1 MTRVLAMTMEQRIRK
16 CLNEIT
22 DAVPALDEPLQVYGL
37 DSLDIMDLLYGIE
50 REFDL
55 RNAFDIKL
63 CDVKKVSIQQ
73 IESLLHKAA
82 N

>member
-1 MTRVLAMTMEQRIRK
+1 
-16 CLNEIT
+16 
-22 DAVPALDEPLQVYGL
+22 
-37 DSLDIMDLLYGIE
+37 MDLLYGIE